1 MDYKLQNIFGYIEGY
16 YGKLLTWENR
26 YKIVHE
32 LKKNNFNT
40 YFYCPK
46 EDINHRFHW
55 REKYPKTWIKEYKNF
70 YNFSI
75 KNKVN
80 LISGISPGLD
90 FKYDIKKDFNILLDK
105 ISQLQVSENQYI
117 VLMFDD
123 IPKEKIKNKYFNN
136 IGILHS
142 ELANKIYTRLK
153 GKIVFLPMIYSDEL
167 LNLCS
172 FYFDQIS
179 QTLNPDIKILY
190 CGKKIVSDSNYNK
203 EISLLKKYI
212 KNDIIFWDNF
222 YANDYCPRKLYICPW
237 YGRSKNNPT
246 LFNLTGQIEI
256 DLMLINIIKCSLSK
270 KFSRK
275 MLSKFIP
282 IEFFK
287 IKNFFDFKKHFTQEI
302 NYNYDE
308 TLNTLDKL
316 LWEWKSP
323 LSRELYPFLLS
334 LKQDLQFVNNDI
346 NNKRI
351 EKSYFQPLSITLKNS
366 NKEGEKNE

>member
-26 YKIVHE
+26 FKIVKE

-46 EDINHRFHW
+46 EDLNHRFRW
-55 REKYPKTWIKEYKNF
+55 REKYTKTWVKEYKNF
-70 YNFSI
+70 YDFSI

-80 LISGISPGLD
+80 LITGISPGLD
-90 FKYDIKKDFNILLDK
+90 YKYDDEKDYNILLNK
-105 ISQLQVSENQYI
+105 IGQLKVSVNQYI

-123 IPKEKIKNKYFNN
+123 IPKEKIKDKYFNN
-136 IGILHS
+136 IGFLHS
-142 ELANKIYTRLK
+142 ELVNKIYK
-153 GKIVFLPMIYSDEL
+153 KFKKKIFFLPMIYSDEI
-167 LNLCS
+167 LNSCS
-172 FYFDQIS
+172 FYLNQVSQI
-179 QTLNPDIKILY
+179 LNPNIKILY
-190 CGKKIVSDSNYNK
+190 CGKKIVSDTNYDN
-203 EISLLKKYI
+203 EISLLKKYV

-237 YGRSKNNPT
+237 YGRSNQNPT

-256 DLMLINIIKCSLSK
+256 DLMLINIIKSSLDK
-270 KFSRK
+270 KFSK
-275 MLSKFIP
+275 KVLKEFIP
-282 IEFFK
+282 LEFFK
-287 IKNFFDFKKHFTQEI
+287 VKSFFDFKKHFTKEI
-302 NYNYDE
+302 KYNYDE
-308 TLNTLDKL
+308 TLYSLDKL

-351 EKSYFQPLSITLKNS
+351 EKSYFQPLSITLKKS